1 VSTRI
6 SHFKFSE
13 EELECLR
20 QACRESLHREGM
32 YFNGI
37 REKGSP
43 DMRIEVDGII
53 SKPLDCE
60 DIDYIGSFFIDC
72 NFILIKEDFENKN
85 RPKV

>member
-1 VSTRI
+1 
-6 SHFKFSE
+6 
-13 EELECLR
+13 
-20 QACRESLHREGM
+20 
-32 YFNGI
+32 
-37 REKGSP
+37 
-43 DMRIEVDGII
+43 MRIEVDGII